1 MRGIIIDKDGTL
13 FNYAYVWGPVVAGAV
28 KAGFSELGVKGEK
41 LEWLSLGFEKL
52 FGVDDKGNNYKNG
65 ILFRPDL
72 APITIARM
80 VLLSLKAGLNP
91 FKVKNKVYSKIQMM
105 GELIKGEL
113 EEKQFPGVREL
124 FIKLKESGYVIGIVT
139 NDSINTTAYFLEK
152 MGLCEFVD
160 FIRGAESGCRKKPH
174 PDALNEFLKEF
185 SLSADDVAVVGD
197 TKSDMEFAK
206 RGNAGYRVSV
216 LTGSGDEKLLRRLS
230 DAVYPT
236 IQDLISDPVLFEK
249 LS

>member
-28 KAGFSELGVKGEK
+28 KAGFSELGVNGEK

-80 VLLSLKAGLNP
+80 VLLSLKAVLNP